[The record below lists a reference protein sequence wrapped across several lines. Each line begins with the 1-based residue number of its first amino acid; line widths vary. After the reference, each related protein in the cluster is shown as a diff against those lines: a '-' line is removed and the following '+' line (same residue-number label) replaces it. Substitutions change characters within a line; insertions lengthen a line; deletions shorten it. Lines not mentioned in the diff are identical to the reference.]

1 MQIRPAASLAFY
13 QRLPASG
20 RAALLILA
28 VHTILLFFPPIPPDI
43 RGSLWSHL
51 LAYSFLLAAA
61 VACNGKFSELLHGW
75 SQLTVGRRLATI
87 CTCAVAAAL
96 VGALAYSA
104 VPQLFVRLSS
114 EEGLWEPLS
123 TACYLLAAILL
134 YKVARQ
140 HDDRMRRRHLLFMA
154 ALYAFLFLEEINY
167 LEIFGGLM
175 PRVEGLYLGA
185 AHDIIN
191 LWSQN
196 ALSPAVLSLSLAFAF
211 VLGAVFWWLDF
222 LQPAAIWRS
231 LTFPRWTFFV
241 AGCVLIA
248 AALGIEARL
257 IYWRGDVQR
266 PEELFELTGAIFL
279 FAFALDL
286 AAHHHRSGPSAVN

>member
-1 MQIRPAASLAFY
+1 MPIRPADSLVLNR
-13 QRLPASG
+13 RLPVSG
-20 RAALLILA
+20 RVALLVLA

-51 LAYSFLLAAA
+51 LAYSFLVAAGI
-61 VACNGKFSELLHGW
+61 ACNSMYSELLHGW
-75 SQLTVGRRLATI
+75 SRFTASRRLSVI
-87 CTCAVAAAL
+87 FTCAVAAAL
-96 VGALAYSA
+96 VGALAYKA
-104 VPQLFVRLSS
+104 APQLFVRLST

-140 HDDRMRRRHLLFMA
+140 HDDRMLRRHLLFIA

-167 LEIFGGLM
+167 LEIFGGLL

-185 AHDIIN
+185 AHDIVN
-191 LWSQN
+191 LWTQN
-196 ALSPAVLSLSLAFAF
+196 ALSPAMLSLLLAIAIVLSGF
-211 VLGAVFWWLDF
+211 FWWSDF
-222 LQPAAIWRS
+222 LQPVAIWRS

-241 AGCVLIA
+241 AGCLLIA

-286 AAHHHRSGPSAVN
+286 AAQHHMPKPSAIN